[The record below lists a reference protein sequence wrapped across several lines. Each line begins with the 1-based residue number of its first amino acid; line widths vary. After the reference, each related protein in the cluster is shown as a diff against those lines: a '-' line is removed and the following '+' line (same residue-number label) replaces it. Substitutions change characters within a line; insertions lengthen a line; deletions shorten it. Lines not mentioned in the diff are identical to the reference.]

1 MMAERGVKVA
11 CSTILR
17 CVTRSVSE
25 LEKRWNRYAK
35 VVGTSRRVDETYVS
49 IKAKWH
55 SLYRAV
61 DKHCKSV
68 HFFLRCDRTIAASVK
83 VRPMNI
89 STTWLSK
96 IIRRSSNA
104 SRRRQPSTPSR
115 TRPFRLMPSKLPTAF
130 ARGNS
135 LLVVVVG
142 AMAGREKR
150 NGRWHSHNSGVE
162 TQNASGPP
170 TYSAMHQCRQITPR
184 QDRGAGDS

>member
-1 MMAERGVKVA
+1 MAERGVKVA

-68 HFFLRCDRTIAASVK
+68 HFFFALRSNDCGERQSAANEYLNNLVEQDHQAIK
-83 VRPMNI
+83 QR
-89 STTWLSK
+89 
-96 IIRRSSNA
+96 
-104 SRRRQPSTPSR
+104 
-115 TRPFRLMPSKLPTAF
+115 F
-130 ARGNS
+130 A
-135 LLVVVVG
+135 
-142 AMAGREKR
+142 
-150 NGRWHSHNSGVE
+150 
-162 TQNASGPP
+162 
-170 TYSAMHQCRQITPR
+170 
-184 QDRGAGDS
+184 